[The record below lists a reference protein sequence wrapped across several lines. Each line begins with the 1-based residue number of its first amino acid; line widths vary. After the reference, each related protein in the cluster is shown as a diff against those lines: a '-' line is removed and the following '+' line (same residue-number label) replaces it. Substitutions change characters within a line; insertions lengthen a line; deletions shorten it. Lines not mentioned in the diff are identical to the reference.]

1 MTNIISQSDAE
12 QSLEAI
18 RHVYTLKSLVFL
30 LSVPVSATDELSWL
44 SAPTKKNKKIK
55 NKGYMYGSP

>member
-1 MTNIISQSDAE
+1 MTNIISQSAAE

-30 LSVPVSATDELSWL
+30 LSVPVSDELSWL
-44 SAPTKKNKKIK
+44 SAPTKK
-55 NKGYMYGSP
+55 